1 MPDRPQAVCRRG
13 LQPPQAGGLG
23 HVVSLALSLLTC
35 SKVKVDD
42 TFRVPWSAWHGTY
55 VPSHRRPL
63 RGGGRLVPGR
73 ATLPEA
79 RSCRTGRPVV
89 ALATRAMRPGLGEV
103 ATGRLGL
110 RVARAEF
117 QTRTWPLG
125 FWKPHPRPGSCEA
138 RSREDAGLGVAVS
151 PRTAVLS
158 RGGQVAEREPEA
170 WGPPSEEDP
179 LDLASLSK
187 KGPRSREGLGSGPSL
202 TAGREARGAAGPWTP
217 PAPRGHRT
225 RQPRALRWGQ
235 GGAAGQTGLQL

>member
-1 MPDRPQAVCRRG
+1 M
-13 LQPPQAGGLG
+13 
-23 HVVSLALSLLTC
+23 ALSLLTC

-42 TFRVPWSAWHGTY
+42 TFRVPWSVWHGMY

-79 RSCRTGRPVV
+79 RSCRAGRPVV

-103 ATGRLGL
+103 ATGRLGP

-158 RGGQVAEREPEA
+158 RRGRVAEREPEA

-225 RQPRALRWGQ
+225 RHPGRCAGGRAGHPARPGLA
-235 GGAAGQTGLQL
+235 GAAGQTGLQL